1 MSEKGREK
9 QVGKTDTRMIDES
22 FISQNRFVGVAQQM
36 DGWLVLRQNPPAATS
51 KLGVPIAQCAGWPYQ
66 PPRLDLELSGRERKI
81 SSTQP
86 RKDVDTKSLPCPPGV
101 HLSLAALLL
110 CHVS

>member
-1 MSEKGREK
+1 MSEKGQKK
-9 QVGKTDTRMIDES
+9 QVGKTDTRMIGES

-66 PPRLDLELSGRERKI
+66 PPRLASQEI
-81 SSTQP
+81 
-86 RKDVDTKSLPCPPGV
+86 
-101 HLSLAALLL
+101 
-110 CHVS
+110 

>member
-1 MSEKGREK
+1 MSEKGQEK

-51 KLGVPIAQCAGWPYQ
+51 KLGVPIAQCAGSIRPQ
-66 PPRLDLELSGRERKI
+66 LASASDR
-81 SSTQP
+81 
-86 RKDVDTKSLPCPPGV
+86 
-101 HLSLAALLL
+101 LAALRTRA
-110 CHVS
+110 

>member
-1 MSEKGREK
+1 MSEKGEEK

-36 DGWLVLRQNPPAATS
+36 DGWLVLRQNPPAATG

-66 PPRLDLELSGRERKI
+66 PPRLASQEI
-81 SSTQP
+81 
-86 RKDVDTKSLPCPPGV
+86 
-101 HLSLAALLL
+101 
-110 CHVS
+110 